1 MGELAKERVE
11 RSIARERFVGCH
23 NSFRKDAETIIV
35 SKPLL
40 VDGQWFGKEFIK
52 RHGEKTGSE
61 SLWDRVGIIVGGG
74 DSAGEFLHI
83 PEGEEA
89 GRAVHCIIAMFPDSK
104 AESPH
109 LFNENGTK
117 NVAAILLA
125 IKRQR
130 FAAKVIGLQPCD

>member
-1 MGELAKERVE
+1 LGELAKERVE
-11 RSIARERFVGCH
+11 RLIARERFVGCH

-40 VDGQWFGKEFIK
+40 VDGQGFGKEFIK

-61 SLWDRVGIIVGGG
+61 SLWDRVGIIVGAGN

-89 GRAVHCIIAMFPDSK
+89 GRAVHRIIAMFPDSK
-104 AESPH
+104 AES
-109 LFNENGTK
+109 
-117 NVAAILLA
+117 
-125 IKRQR
+125 
-130 FAAKVIGLQPCD
+130 

>member
-1 MGELAKERVE
+1 M
-11 RSIARERFVGCH
+11 
-23 NSFRKDAETIIV
+23 V
-35 SKPLL
+35 SEPLL
-40 VDGQWFGKEFIK
+40 ADGQGFGKEFVK
-52 RHGEKTGSE
+52 QHGEKTGSE
-61 SLWDRVGIIVGGG
+61 SLWDRVGIIVSSG
-74 DSAGEFLHI
+74 DSAGEFLHV

-89 GRAVHCIIAMFPDSK
+89 GRAVHRIIAMFPDSK

-109 LFNENGTK
+109 LFNEDGTK